1 MRCLAK
7 LELSEQEDDGL
18 MSEAWLM
25 WSETRMKAGRQ
36 VEVTVVELEWERR
49 ARLAG
54 DVIKKPKSKKAE
66 LDRIRCTYTPT
77 HTCTKLTELSISFSL
92 Q

>member
-7 LELSEQEDDGL
+7 LELREQEDNGP

-25 WSETRMKAGRQ
+25 WSETRVKAGRQ

-54 DVIKKPKSKKAE
+54 DVIKKPISKKAE
-66 LDRIRCTYTPT
+66 LDAHT
-77 HTCTKLTELSISFSL
+77 HPHTHA
-92 Q
+92 QN